1 MRQSVRVIVFNAD
14 EEYSAALRAD
24 LLSIPGVQIV
34 AEVDEATLIEQA
46 VAHFPAEVVV
56 IHLDPMPEALLP
68 VAGSVA
74 TNHPEIAV
82 FVVTSSTDG
91 QYVLA
96 AMRAGVKEF
105 ITKPVDRQ
113 LVATAL
119 DKILAQS
126 ESAQERGVLIS
137 VMGTVGGSGASTVA
151 TNLAVELVEF
161 AKKKPVAI
169 VDLDFRFGQLST
181 MLDLQPDY
189 TIADLCDTPE
199 KIDAG
204 VIEKAMVRHNTGIH
218 VLARPN
224 HFSEADQITAAHC
237 VAVLGALQQM
247 YEYVVVDGPSRYDP
261 GGLAVLDMA
270 DMNLL
275 IMQLLVTSVRNV
287 HRMLDELRAGGYNMD
302 RFHLICNR
310 VERDS
315 NNLEM
320 SQVEET
326 LKKEVAHQLP
336 DDWKTVSTAI
346 NMGVSLKE
354 YSAKSRIRLAVRELA
369 RRIAEPESTESAGE
383 NGNKGGLFS
392 RLLNAV

>member
-14 EEYSAALRAD
+14 EGYSATLRAD
-24 LLSIPGVQIV
+24 LLCIPGVQIV
-34 AEVDEATLIEQA
+34 AEVDEVTLIEQA

-56 IHLDPMPEALLP
+56 IHLDPMPETVLP
-68 VAGSVA
+68 VASSVA
-74 TNHPEIAV
+74 SSHPGIAV

-105 ITKPVDRQ
+105 ITKPVDRE
-113 LVATAL
+113 LVANAL
-119 DKILAQS
+119 DKVLAQS
-126 ESAQERGVLIS
+126 ESTQERGALIS
-137 VMGTVGGSGASTVA
+137 VMGTIGGAGSSTVA
-151 TNLAVELVEF
+151 TNVAVELADF
-161 AKKKPVAI
+161 AKKRPVAI

-204 VIEKAMVRHNTGIH
+204 VIEKAMVKHNTGVH

-224 HFSEADQITAAHC
+224 RFTEADQITAAHC
-237 VAVLGALQQM
+237 VAVLSALQQM
-247 YEYVVVDGPSRYDP
+247 YEYVVVDGPNRYDS

-275 IMQLLVTSVRNV
+275 VIQLLVTSVRNV
-287 HRMLDELRAGGYNMD
+287 HRMLDELRGGGYNMD
-302 RFHLICNR
+302 RFHLVCNR
-310 VERDS
+310 VERDAHS
-315 NNLEM
+315 LEIGH
-320 SQVEET
+320 VEET
-326 LKKEVAHQLP
+326 LKKTVAHQLP

-354 YSAKSRIRLAVRELA
+354 YSPKSKIRMSVRELA
-369 RRIAEPESTESAGE
+369 RRIAEPDGE
-383 NGNKGGLFS
+383 GSVQSNTSKGGLFS

>member
-56 IHLDPMPEALLP
+56 IHLDPMPETLLP
-68 VAGSVA
+68 IAGSVA

-204 VIEKAMVRHNTGIH
+204 VIEKAMVKHNTGIH

-237 VAVLGALQQM
+237 VAVLSALQQM
-247 YEYVVVDGPSRYDP
+247 YEFVVVDGPSRYDP

-315 NNLEM
+315 NNLEIGH
-320 SQVEET
+320 VEET

-369 RRIAEPESTESAGE
+369 RRIAEPESTGSAGE

>member
-14 EEYSAALRAD
+14 EEYSATLRAD

-34 AEVDEATLIEQA
+34 AEVDEVTLIEQA

-56 IHLDPMPEALLP
+56 IHLDPAPEAVLP

-74 TNHPEIAV
+74 SSHPRIAV

-96 AMRAGVKEF
+96 AMRAGIKEF

-113 LVATAL
+113 LVAKAL
-119 DKILAQS
+119 DKIAAQS
-126 ESAQERGVLIS
+126 ESAQERGGLIS
-137 VMGTVGGSGASTVA
+137 VMGTIGGAGASTVA
-151 TNLAVELVEF
+151 TNLAVELAEF
-161 AKKKPVAI
+161 ATKKPVAI

-218 VLARPN
+218 VLARPSQ
-224 HFSEADQITAAHC
+224 FAEADQITAAHC
-237 VAVLGALQQM
+237 AAVLSTLQQM
-247 YEYVVVDGPSRYDP
+247 YEYVVVDGPNRYDP
-261 GGLAVLDMA
+261 GGLAVLDLA

-275 IMQLLVTSVRNV
+275 IIQLLVTSVRNV
-287 HRMLDELRAGGYNMD
+287 HRMLDELRGGGYNMD

-315 NNLEM
+315 NSLEI
-320 SQVEET
+320 SHVEET
-326 LKKEVAHQLP
+326 LKKDVAHHLP

-354 YSAKSRIRLAVRELA
+354 YSAKSKIRMAIHELA
-369 RRIAEPESTESAGE
+369 RRIAQPDSAGSE
-383 NGNKGGLFS
+383 EGNGSKGGLFS

>member
-46 VAHFPAEVVV
+46 VTHFPAEVVV

-68 VAGSVA
+68 VASSVA
-74 TNHPEIAV
+74 SNHPEIAV

-119 DKILAQS
+119 DKVLAQN
-126 ESAQERGVLIS
+126 ESAHERGVLIS
-137 VMGTVGGSGASTVA
+137 VMGTIGGSGASTVA
-151 TNLAVELVEF
+151 TNLAVELAEF

-237 VAVLGALQQM
+237 VAVLSSLQQM

-315 NNLEM
+315 NNLEI
-320 SQVEET
+320 SHVEET
-326 LKKEVAHQLP
+326 LKKDVAHQLP

-354 YSAKSRIRLAVRELA
+354 YSAKSRIRLALRELA
-369 RRIAEPESTESAGE
+369 RRIAQPENADEAHE
-383 NGNKGGLFS
+383 NGGKGGLFS